1 MTQKSILIT
10 GCSSGIG
17 YDAALTL
24 HRQGWLVFATCRSE
38 IDCERLRGQ
47 GLHSFRL
54 DYEDTASIHATMAT
68 VIAHTKGQLD
78 ALFNNGAYAIPGAME
93 DVPTDAMRAI
103 FEANVFGWHEL
114 TNLVIP
120 LMRAQGHGRIVNC
133 SSVLGLVSMPW
144 RGAYNAT
151 KYAVEAMSDTLRLEL
166 RDTGIKVVL
175 IEPGPITTAF
185 RTNAKLQFDRW
196 IDWQNAALE
205 PLYRNDLVKRLN
217 DASLRKDRFELPP
230 SAVTAKLIQA
240 LESPNPRPRYFVTV
254 NTYMA
259 NIMRRLLPT
268 RLIDMILA
276 GG

>member
-1 MTQKSILIT
+1 MSQKSILIT

-17 YDAALTL
+17 YDAAHSLAK
-24 HRQGWLVFATCRSE
+24 RGWRVFATCRAE
-38 IDCERLRGQ
+38 ADCERLRSE
-47 GLHSFRL
+47 GLESFRL
-54 DYEDTASIHATMAT
+54 DYADNDSIHAAMTEVEART
-68 VIAHTKGQLD
+68 GGGLD
-78 ALFNNGAYAIPGAME
+78 ALYNNGAYAIPGAME

-133 SSVLGLVSMPW
+133 SSVLGMVSMPW

-151 KYAVEAMSDTLRLEL
+151 KYAVEAMSDTLRMEL
-166 RDTGIKVVL
+166 RRTGIKVVL

-185 RTNAKLQFDRW
+185 RANAKLQFDRW
-196 IDWQNAALE
+196 IDWENAALE
-205 PLYRNDLVKRLN
+205 PLYRNNLVKRLN
-217 DASLRKDRFELPP
+217 DATQKKDRFELPP

-240 LESPNPRPRYFVTV
+240 LESVNPRPRYFVTV
-254 NTYMA
+254 NTYLA
-259 NIMRRLLPT
+259 NFMRRLLPS